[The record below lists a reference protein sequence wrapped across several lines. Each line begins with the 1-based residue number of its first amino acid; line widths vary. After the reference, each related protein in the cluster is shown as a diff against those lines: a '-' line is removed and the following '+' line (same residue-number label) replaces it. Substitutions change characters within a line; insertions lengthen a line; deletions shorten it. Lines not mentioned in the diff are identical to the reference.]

1 MGPTQKGDKMTQNT
15 PLKMGP
21 VEWGML
27 VLLAALWGGSFLFNG
42 IALRD
47 LPTLTIVAL
56 RVGLAAVV
64 LWGIVFVLKRPLPT
78 QPHLWLAFLGM
89 GFLNNVL
96 PFSLIV
102 WGQHAITSGLAS
114 ILNAT
119 TPLCT
124 VAVAGIFLRD
134 EPMTKPKLLGLLIGF
149 AGVIVMI
156 GPTAMA
162 GVAQDELA
170 ALACLG
176 AALSYAC
183 ASVFGRR
190 FRHFGVDPVVVA
202 TGQVTGAFV
211 MLAPFAL
218 IFHGPWV
225 APQMA
230 TIGAILGLAVLSTA
244 LAYMLFFSILARAGA
259 TNISLVTFLV
269 PVFAIA
275 LGGMVLGEQ
284 IQSVQI
290 LGMGLIGMGLIAMDG
305 RLIGAKKP

>member
-1 MGPTQKGDKMTQNT
+1 MAQSPKPMLN
-15 PLKMGP
+15 MGP

-27 VLLAALWGGSFLFNG
+27 LILAALWGGSFLFNA
-42 IALRD
+42 IAVQD

-64 LWGIVFVLKRPLPT
+64 LWAIVIALRRPLP
-78 QPHLWLAFLGM
+78 QKWHIWLAFLGM
-89 GFLNNVL
+89 GFLNNVI
-96 PFSLIV
+96 PFCLIV
-102 WGQHAITSGLAS
+102 WAQHSITSGLAS

-134 EPMTKPKLLGLLIGF
+134 EPITKRKLLGLAIGF

-156 GPTAMA
+156 GPTAVA
-162 GVAQDELA
+162 GVAKDALA

-176 AALSYAC
+176 AALSYAL

-190 FRHFGVDPVVVA
+190 FRRFDVDPIVVA
-202 TGQVTGAFV
+202 TGQVTGAFIF
-211 MLAPFAL
+211 LAPFA
-218 IFHGPWV
+218 IVFHGPWGV
-225 APQMA
+225 PQLA
-230 TIGAILGLAVLSTA
+230 TVSAILCLAVFSTA
-244 LAYMLFFSILARAGA
+244 LAYMLFFNILARAGA

-275 LGGMVLGEQ
+275 LGVIVLDEP
-284 IQSVQI
+284 IKAAQI
-290 LGMGLIGMGLIAMDG
+290 LGMGLIGLGLVAIDG
-305 RLIGAKKP
+305 RLIGIKAA